1 MIFICLNS
9 RHLWERKIWHRGNDS
24 FNSYCKILV
33 KHVTFMRSFIP
44 WLPSKLA
51 TPKPHDYSS
60 HLSDHI
66 NPVKYLIFLIIL
78 EIPWTEVNITSI
90 TLSLALWRNV
100 LDLSIQTFILHFVYF
115 TNTMLFV
122 FVNLTKQNKI
132 FKLSALTFVMFRG
145 CLIVCLGEHIN
156 VKIYQTTIST
166 LNKYVVQINNNKN
179 IFLFILNIRGKSE
192 TERRVNNFMY
202 LCIYQY
208 RFCLFYYFDI

>member
-1 MIFICLNS
+1 MQ
-9 RHLWERKIWHRGNDS
+9 
-24 FNSYCKILV
+24 
-33 KHVTFMRSFIP
+33 SFIP
-44 WLPSKLA
+44 LLHSKLA
-51 TPKPHDYSS
+51 TPRPHDYSS

-78 EIPWTEVNITSI
+78 KIPWAEVNITSI
-90 TLSLALWRNV
+90 TFNLALWRNV

-122 FVNLTKQNKI
+122 FINLIKQNNI
-132 FKLSALTFVMFRG
+132 FKLSALTFVMYRG
-145 CLIVCLGEHIN
+145 CLIVCLREHIN

-179 IFLFILNIRGKSE
+179 IFLFILNIRGKTE

-202 LCIYQY
+202 LCIISTDFAFFIILIFNFGIVPTMWCFLFLSLSLHTKL
-208 RFCLFYYFDI
+208 RFEQRLEL